1 MGLIGLMTVPV
12 DPESPEAQQLLL
24 DELSKAEYQQ
34 AQPTWLDQIGQAFSD
49 WLQSLRFDGS
59 GGPPEAL
66 LAAIVVVVIGA
77 LIVLFLVFGLPRLN
91 RRSSAS
97 GALFGENDDR
107 TAELIRRAAE
117 KAAANGDF
125 TLAIAEL
132 FRALARGLAERTVLT
147 VSPGTTARDFAA
159 RAGRA
164 FPDSV
169 TDLAI
174 AAQSFDEVRYL
185 DHEGTA
191 AQYEQLRELE
201 ARVREARPQFETV
214 SA

>member
-1 MGLIGLMTVPV
+1 MILFAAVPV

-24 DELSKAEYQQ
+24 DELSKPEYQQ
-34 AQPTWLDQIGQAFSD
+34 AQPNWLDRIAQGFLD
-49 WLQSLRFDGS
+49 WLDSLRFDS
-59 GGPPEAL
+59 NGGPPEAL
-66 LAAIVVVVIGA
+66 LAVIVVLVIGA
-77 LIVLFLVFGLPRLN
+77 VIVLFLVFGLPRLN

-107 TAELIRRAAE
+107 TADSMRRAAE
-117 KAAANGDF
+117 KAAASGDF
-125 TLAIAEL
+125 TLAVAEM

-164 FPDSV
+164 FPESV
-169 TDLAI
+169 TDLTT

-185 DHEGTA
+185 DHVGTRS
-191 AQYEQLRELE
+191 QFEQLRDLE
-201 ARVREARPQFETV
+201 ARVRESRPQLEVVGT
-214 SA
+214 

>member
-1 MGLIGLMTVPV
+1 MIAFATVPV

-24 DELSKAEYQQ
+24 DELSKPEYQQ
-34 AQPTWLDQIGQAFSD
+34 AQPNWLDRIAQGFLD
-49 WLQSLRFDGS
+49 WLDSLRFDGD

-66 LAAIVVVVIGA
+66 LAIIVVLVIGA
-77 LIVLFLVFGLPRLN
+77 LVVLFLVFGLPRLN

-107 TAELIRRAAE
+107 TAENMRRAAE
-117 KAAANGDF
+117 KAAAGGDF
-125 TLAIAEL
+125 TLAVAEM
-132 FRALARGLAERTVLT
+132 FRAVARGLAERTVLT

-164 FPDSV
+164 FPESLA
-169 TDLAI
+169 DLAT

-185 DHEGTA
+185 DHEGTST
-191 AQYEQLRELE
+191 QYEQLRDLE
-201 ARVREARPQFETV
+201 ARLRESRPQFET
-214 SA
+214 ADA